1 MGSGIRTSGGAM
13 DSDNREKNTG
23 SCKGRVGAKGRVY
36 YGGCEHI
43 HIQILPPEERV
54 YLRPKHKRPQDLDIE
69 WDVDDTDTVSQC
81 EDQ

>member
-1 MGSGIRTSGGAM
+1 M

-23 SCKGRVGAKGRVY
+23 RYKGRVGSKGGVY
-36 YGGCEHI
+36 YGGCELI

-69 WDVDDTDTVSQC
+69 WDVDEIGTVSQC